1 MKSDHRHCT
10 STDKTAD
17 RGSHEFTFAVYP
29 HKGDARGSE
38 VIKQG
43 YSLNCPVKIAKVDTF
58 DSVAVTDNEA
68 VIIETVMSDGK
79 GNVVLRLYESKG
91 EKCETSLYAGFSYNA
106 VKNVDFMLENPCDA
120 DIKKLSFTP
129 FEIKT
134 LLFER

>member
-1 MKSDHRHCT
+1 M
-10 STDKTAD
+10 
-17 RGSHEFTFAVYP
+17 
-29 HKGDARGSE
+29 
-38 VIKQG
+38 
-43 YSLNCPVKIAKVDTF
+43 KIAKVDTF